1 MVRSTA
7 AERRRERTHQRTTRR
22 GPIDLV
28 HLAKQT
34 LGDRGLELEVLR
46 MFDVTAR
53 AYFARMEESTTV
65 EELLRHLHT
74 LKGAAAGIGAVAI
87 RDLAAAAE
95 QELRAGRPVNPERI
109 DDIEMAVVECSA
121 WIEGLLAREEA

>member
-1 MVRSTA
+1 M
-7 AERRRERTHQRTTRR
+7 
-22 GPIDLV
+22 V

-46 MFDVTAR
+46 MFDATVR
-53 AYFARMEESTTV
+53 SYFSRIEESTSV
-65 EELLRHLHT
+65 EELARHLHT

-95 QELRAGRPVNPERI
+95 HELREGRPVNPERI

-121 WIEGLLAREEA
+121 WIEGLLASEEA

>member
-1 MVRSTA
+1 
-7 AERRRERTHQRTTRR
+7 
-22 GPIDLV
+22 
-28 HLAKQT
+28 
-34 LGDRGLELEVLR
+34 

-53 AYFARMEESTTV
+53 TYFSRIESSTSV
-65 EELLRHLHT
+65 DELLRHLHT

-95 QELRAGRPVNPERI
+95 RDLREGKLVNPERI

-121 WIEGLLAREEA
+121 WIEGVLAAAEA

>member
-7 AERRRERTHQRTTRR
+7 AEQNREQAEKSSRR

-28 HLAKQT
+28 HLANQT
-34 LGDRGLELEVLR
+34 MGDRGLELEVLR
-46 MFDVTAR
+46 MFDATVR
-53 AYFARMEESTTV
+53 SYFARLEESTTV
-65 EELLRHLHT
+65 EELTRHLHT
-74 LKGAAAGIGAVAI
+74 IKGAAAGIGAVAI

-95 QELRAGRPVNPERI
+95 RDLREGQAVNPERI

-121 WIEGLLAREEA
+121 WIEGVLARDEA

>member
-1 MVRSTA
+1 MVQSTA
-7 AERRRERTHQRTTRR
+7 AERRQGEAKKATRR
-22 GPIDLV
+22 GPIDLI

-53 AYFARMEESTTV
+53 AYFARLEESTTV
-65 EELLRHLHT
+65 DELLRHLHT
-74 LKGAAAGIGAVAI
+74 LKGAAAGIGAVDI
-87 RDLAAAAE
+87 RDLAATAE
-95 QELRAGRPVNPERI
+95 RELRDGLPVNPERI

-121 WIEGLLAREEA
+121 WIEGVLAREEA